1 MKNSLQKKDFKKTMP
16 VISAVIPVFNEQEN
30 LQGLKAELST
40 ALAGMNIP
48 HEIIWI
54 DDGSSDGSFGELRK
68 FAVEPG
74 QMVLR
79 LSKNYGQ
86 TAALAAGIAAARGE
100 WIVTL
105 DADGQNDPEDI
116 PRLFAAAASGTDV
129 VSGWRRNRREAFFP
143 RILPSR
149 AANFIISAVTGVKL
163 HDFGCTLKIYRA
175 SLLKAVDLYG
185 EMHRFLP
192 AILGYAGASITELE
206 VNHRPRV
213 AGKSKY
219 GITRTFKVVLDLFT
233 VKFMG
238 DFITKPIYL
247 FGGLSLALLTASGL
261 MAAWTLYNKFFSGIF
276 VKDQPL
282 FLVAIFFALVAV
294 QFAFMGLMTEVLI
307 RTYHSANRK
316 PPYTVAEMVGEGCK
330 D

>member
-1 MKNSLQKKDFKKTMP
+1 MTP
-16 VISAVIPVFNEQEN
+16 IISAVVPVFNERESLPGLGEELASALVRLN
-30 LQGLKAELST
+30 L
-40 ALAGMNIP
+40 P
-48 HEIIWI
+48 YEIIWV
-54 DDGSSDGSFGELRK
+54 DDGSTDGSFAELAK
-68 FAVEPG
+68 LAKAPG
-74 QMVLR
+74 QRALR
-79 LSKNYGQ
+79 LAKNYGQ
-86 TAALAAGIAAARGE
+86 TAALSAGIAEARGE

-116 PRLFAAAASGTDV
+116 PRLFAAAAAGVDV
-129 VSGWRRNRREAFFP
+129 VSGWRKDRRDAFFT

-149 AANFIISAVTGVKL
+149 AANWIISWATGVKL

-175 SLLKAVDLYG
+175 ELLKSVDLYG

-192 AILGYAGASITELE
+192 AILGYAGASVTELE

-213 AGKSKY
+213 TGQSKY
-219 GITRTFKVVLDLFT
+219 GLARTFKVVLDLLT

-247 FGGLSLALLTASGL
+247 FGGLSFALLASSSL
-261 MAAWTLYNKFFSGIF
+261 MAAWTLYNKLHNGIF

-282 FLVAIFFALVAV
+282 FLVAIFFAIVAV
-294 QFAFMGLMTEVLI
+294 QFAFMGLMAEVLI

-316 PPYTVAEMVGEGCK
+316 PPYAVAERAGVEK
-330 D
+330 EPA

>member
-1 MKNSLQKKDFKKTMP
+1 MNP
-16 VISAVIPVFNEQEN
+16 VLSAVIPVFNERES
-30 LQGLKAELST
+30 LPGFKAELCA
-40 ALAGMNIP
+40 ALAGMKLP
-48 HEIIWI
+48 HEIIWV
-54 DDGSSDGSFGELRK
+54 DDGSSDGSFRELAK
-68 FAVEPG
+68 FAAEPG
-74 QMVLR
+74 HKALR

-116 PRLFAAAASGTDV
+116 PRLFAAAAGWADV
-129 VSGWRRNRREAFFP
+129 VSGWRSERRDPFFS
-143 RILPSR
+143 RVLPSR

-163 HDFGCTLKIYRA
+163 HDFGCTLKVYRA

-192 AILGYAGASITELE
+192 AILGYAGASVTELA
-206 VNHRPRV
+206 VNHRPRK
-213 AGKSKY
+213 AGSSKY
-219 GITRTFKVVLDLFT
+219 GLARTFKVVLDLLT

-247 FGGLSLALLTASGL
+247 FGGLSLALLASSGL
-261 MAAWTLYNKFFSGIF
+261 MAAWTLYNKFFNGIF

-294 QFAFMGLMTEVLI
+294 QFAFMGLMAEVLI
-307 RTYHSANRK
+307 RTYHRANRQ
-316 PPYTVAEMVGEGCK
+316 PPYAIAEKLNCG
-330 D
+330 

>member
-1 MKNSLQKKDFKKTMP
+1 ML
-16 VISAVIPVFNEQEN
+16 SAVIPVFNESGN
-30 LQGLKAELST
+30 LAAFEAELSA
-40 ALAGMNIP
+40 ALAGMKVP
-48 HEIIWI
+48 HEIIWV
-54 DDGSSDGSFGELRK
+54 DDGSTDGSFRQLSG
-68 FAVEPG
+68 FAGAG
-74 QMVLR
+74 QRVLK

-116 PRLFAAAASGTDV
+116 PRLFAAAAAGTDV
-129 VSGWRRNRREAFFP
+129 VSGWRRNRRDPFFS

-149 AANFIISAVTGVKL
+149 AANFIISAVTGVRL
-163 HDFGCTLKIYRA
+163 HDFGCTLKVYRA
-175 SLLKAVDLYG
+175 SLLKAADLYG

-192 AILGYAGASITELE
+192 AILGYAGASVTELD
-206 VNHRPRV
+206 VNHRPRR

-219 GITRTFKVVLDLFT
+219 GIARTFKVVLDLFT

-247 FGGLSLALLTASGL
+247 FGGLSLALLAASSL
-261 MAAWTLYNKFFSGIF
+261 MAAWTLYNKFFNGIF

-294 QFAFMGLMTEVLI
+294 QFAFMGLLAEVLI
-307 RTYHSANRK
+307 RTYHRAYRK
-316 PPYTVAEMVGEGCK
+316 PPYAIAAELGGDGK
-330 D
+330 

>member
-1 MKNSLQKKDFKKTMP
+1 MTPL
-16 VISAVIPVFNEQEN
+16 ISAVIPVFNEKEN
-30 LQGLKAELST
+30 LPVFKAELSA
-40 ALAGMNIP
+40 ALAGMKVP
-48 HEIIWI
+48 YEVIWV
-54 DDGSSDGSFGELRK
+54 DDGSSDGSFGELAK
-68 FAVEPG
+68 FSAEPAHRA
-74 QMVLR
+74 LR

-116 PRLFAAAASGTDV
+116 PRLFAAAAAGIDV
-129 VSGWRRNRREAFFP
+129 VSGWRSSRRDAFFS
-143 RILPSR
+143 RVLPSR
-149 AANFIISAVTGVKL
+149 AANFIISAVTGVRL
-163 HDFGCTLKIYRA
+163 HDFGCTLKVYRA
-175 SLLKAVDLYG
+175 SLLKEVDLYG

-192 AILGYAGASITELE
+192 AILGYAGASITELA
-206 VNHRPRV
+206 VNHRPRTS
-213 AGKSKY
+213 GKSKY
-219 GITRTFKVVLDLFT
+219 GLARTFKVVLDLFT

-247 FGGLSLALLTASGL
+247 FGGLSLALLAGSGL
-261 MAAWTLYNKFFSGIF
+261 MAAWTLYNKFFNGIF

-294 QFAFMGLMTEVLI
+294 QFAFMGLIAEVLI

-316 PPYTVAEMVGEGCK
+316 PPYAVAEKINCS
-330 D
+330 

>member
-1 MKNSLQKKDFKKTMP
+1 MTP
-16 VISAVIPVFNEQEN
+16 VISAVIPVFNEREN
-30 LQGLKAELST
+30 LQGLKKELS
-40 ALAGMNIP
+40 AVLPGMKVP
-48 HEIIWI
+48 HETIWV
-54 DDGSSDGSFGELRK
+54 DDGSTDGSFEELRK
-68 FAVEPG
+68 FAAEPG
-74 QMVLR
+74 QRVLR
-79 LSKNYGQ
+79 LSKNFGQ

-105 DADGQNDPEDI
+105 DADGQNDPADI
-116 PRLFAAAASGTDV
+116 PRLFAAASGADV
-129 VSGWRRNRREAFFP
+129 VSGWRRNRQDAYFSRT
-143 RILPSR
+143 LPSH

-175 SLLKAVDLYG
+175 SMLKAVDLYG

-192 AILGYAGASITELE
+192 ALLGYAGASVTELE
-206 VNHRPRV
+206 VNHRPRT
-213 AGKSKY
+213 AGRSKY
-219 GITRTFKVVLDLFT
+219 GIARTFKVALDLFT

-247 FGGLSLALLTASGL
+247 FGGLSLALLGASGL
-261 MAAWTLYNKFFSGIF
+261 MAAWTLYNKFFNGIF

-294 QFAFMGLMTEVLI
+294 QFAFMGLMAEVLI

-316 PPYTVAEMVGEGCK
+316 PPYTVAEKLGA

>member
-1 MKNSLQKKDFKKTMP
+1 MIP
-16 VISAVIPVFNEQEN
+16 VLSALVPVFNEKEN
-30 LQGLKAELST
+30 LPGFKKELT
-40 ALAGMNIP
+40 GVLAGMKLP
-48 HEIIWI
+48 FEIIWI
-54 DDGSSDGSFGELRK
+54 DDGSSDGSFGELVK
-68 FAVEPG
+68 FSSG
-74 QMVLR
+74 QEQRILR

-86 TAALAAGIAAARGE
+86 TAALAAGIAASRGE
-100 WIVTL
+100 WIVAI

-116 PRLFAAAASGTDV
+116 PRLFAAAAAGVDV
-129 VSGWRRNRREAFFP
+129 VSGWRKNRQDDFFS

-149 AANFIISAVTGVKL
+149 AANYIISAVTGVKL

-175 SLLKAVDLYG
+175 AMLKTVDLYG

-192 AILGYAGASITELE
+192 AILGYAGATVTELA
-206 VNHRPRV
+206 VNHRPRR

-219 GITRTFKVVLDLFT
+219 GIARTFKVVLDLFT

-247 FGGLSLALLTASGL
+247 FGGLSLAMIAAAGL
-261 MAAWTLYNKFFSGIF
+261 MAGWTLYNKFFNGIF

-282 FLVAIFFALVAV
+282 FLIAIFLGLVAV
-294 QFAFMGLMTEVLI
+294 QFAFMGLIAEVLI

-316 PPYTVAEMVGEGCK
+316 PPYTVAERVNCT
-330 D
+330 

>member
-1 MKNSLQKKDFKKTMP
+1 MTP
-16 VISAVIPVFNEQEN
+16 VISAVIPVFNEKAN
-30 LQGLKAELST
+30 LPGLKNEL
-40 ALAGMNIP
+40 AAAFAGMKIP
-48 HEIIWI
+48 FEIIWV
-54 DDGSSDGSFGELRK
+54 DDGSSDGSFEELKK
-68 FAVEPG
+68 FAAEAG
-74 QMVLR
+74 QSVLR
-79 LSKNYGQ
+79 LSMNYGQ

-105 DADGQNDPEDI
+105 DADGQNDPGDI
-116 PRLFAAAASGTDV
+116 PRLFAAASGADV
-129 VSGWRRNRREAFFP
+129 VSGWRRNRRDAFFS

-163 HDFGCTLKIYRA
+163 HDFGCTLKLYRA
-175 SLLKAVDLYG
+175 SMLKSVDLYG

-192 AILGYAGASITELE
+192 AILGYAGASVTELE
-206 VNHRPRV
+206 VNHRPRT

-219 GITRTFKVVLDLFT
+219 GLARTFKVMLDLFT

-247 FGGLSLALLTASGL
+247 FGGLSLALLAASGL
-261 MAAWTLYNKFFSGIF
+261 MAAWTLYNKFFNAIF

-294 QFAFMGLMTEVLI
+294 QFAFMGLMAEVLI

-316 PPYTVAEMVGEGCK
+316 PPYTVADKLNFG
-330 D
+330 

>member
-1 MKNSLQKKDFKKTMP
+1 MTP
-16 VISAVIPVFNEQEN
+16 VLSAVIPVFNERES
-30 LQGLKAELST
+30 LPGFKAELCA
-40 ALAGMNIP
+40 ALAGMKLP
-48 HEIIWI
+48 HEIIWV
-54 DDGSSDGSFGELRK
+54 DDGSSDGSFRELAK
-68 FAVEPG
+68 FAAEPG
-74 QMVLR
+74 QKALR

-116 PRLFAAAASGTDV
+116 PRLFAAAAGGADV
-129 VSGWRRNRREAFFP
+129 VSGWRSGRQDPFFS

-149 AANFIISAVTGVKL
+149 AANFIISSVTGVRL
-163 HDFGCTLKIYRA
+163 HDFGCTLKVYRA
-175 SLLKAVDLYG
+175 SMLKAVDLYG

-192 AILGYAGASITELE
+192 AILGYAGASVTELA
-206 VNHRPRV
+206 VNHRPRR
-213 AGKSKY
+213 AGRSKY
-219 GITRTFKVVLDLFT
+219 GLARTFKVVLDLLT

-247 FGGLSLALLTASGL
+247 FGGLSLALLASSGL
-261 MAAWTLYNKFFSGIF
+261 MAAWTLYNKFFNGIF

-294 QFAFMGLMTEVLI
+294 QFAFMGLMAEVLI
-307 RTYHSANRK
+307 RTYHRANRQ
-316 PPYTVAEMVGEGCK
+316 PPYAIAEKLNCG
-330 D
+330 

>member
-1 MKNSLQKKDFKKTMP
+1 MMP
-16 VISAVIPVFNEQEN
+16 LISVVIPVFNEKES
-30 LQGLKAELST
+30 LSPLKEELSSV
-40 ALAGMNIP
+40 LSGMKIP
-48 HEIIWI
+48 HEIVWI
-54 DDGSSDGSFGELRK
+54 DDGSSDGSFKELEK
-68 FAVEPG
+68 ISAGPG
-74 QMVLR
+74 QRVFR

-100 WIVTL
+100 WIVTM

-116 PRLFAAAASGTDV
+116 PRLLAAACSGVDV
-129 VSGWRRNRREAFFP
+129 VSGWRRNRQDAYFSRV
-143 RILPSR
+143 LPSN
-149 AANFIISAVTGVKL
+149 AANLIISSVTGIKL

-175 SLLKAVDLYG
+175 SMLKAVDLYG

-192 AILGYAGASITELE
+192 AILGYAGASVIELE
-206 VNHRPRV
+206 VNHRPRT

-219 GITRTFKVVLDLFT
+219 GIARTFKVVLDLFT

-247 FGGLSLALLTASGL
+247 FGGLSLALLASSGL
-261 MAAWTLYNKFFSGIF
+261 MAAWTLYNKFFNGIF

-294 QFAFMGLMTEVLI
+294 QFAFMGLMAEVLI
-307 RTYHSANRK
+307 RTYHSTSRK
-316 PPYTVAEMVGEGCK
+316 PPYTVAEQLGS

>member
-1 MKNSLQKKDFKKTMP
+1 MTP
-16 VISAVIPVFNEQEN
+16 VISAVIPVFNEKEN
-30 LQGLKAELST
+30 LPAFKAELS
-40 ALAGMNIP
+40 AAFAGMKLT
-48 HEIIWI
+48 HEIIWV
-54 DDGSSDGSFGELRK
+54 DDGSSDGSFGELVK
-68 FAVEPG
+68 FAAEPAHR
-74 QMVLR
+74 VLR
-79 LSKNYGQ
+79 LSRNFGQ

-116 PRLFAAAASGTDV
+116 PRLFAAAAAGTDV
-129 VSGWRRNRREAFFP
+129 VSGWRRNRRDAFFS

-149 AANFIISAVTGVKL
+149 AANFIISAVTGVRL
-163 HDFGCTLKIYRA
+163 HDFGCTLKVYRA
-175 SLLKAVDLYG
+175 SLLKSVDLYG

-192 AILGYAGASITELE
+192 AILGYAGASVTELP
-206 VNHRPRV
+206 VNHRPRT

-219 GITRTFKVVLDLFT
+219 GIARTLKVVLDLFT

-247 FGGLSLALLTASGL
+247 FGGLSLALLAASCL
-261 MAAWTLYNKFFSGIF
+261 MATWTLYNKFFNGIF

-294 QFAFMGLMTEVLI
+294 QFAFMGLMAEVLI

-316 PPYTVAEMVGEGCK
+316 PPYAIAEKLNCG
-330 D
+330 